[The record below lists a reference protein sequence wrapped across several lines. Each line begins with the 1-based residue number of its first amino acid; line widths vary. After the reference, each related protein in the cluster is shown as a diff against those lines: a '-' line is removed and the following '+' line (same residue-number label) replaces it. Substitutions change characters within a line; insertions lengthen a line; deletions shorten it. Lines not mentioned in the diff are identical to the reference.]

1 MIMVMMATMGMMT
14 LTGLAGWKTGGCS
27 RYSGITTWLAEA
39 TYVT

>member
-1 MIMVMMATMGMMT
+1 MIMVMMATMGMM
-14 LTGLAGWKTGGCS
+14 TGLAGWKTGGCS